1 LLGRETPLKVYGNL
15 NFNIRSLMFQK
26 IVIDQEIKELISIII
41 EQFINNEQL
50 EHYFPNSS

>member
-1 LLGRETPLKVYGNL
+1 
-15 NFNIRSLMFQK
+15 MFQK